1 MRSRVWQGSGVVVLS
16 WLLLACSSSKTAAPV
31 DSLSNDPVAST
42 IPTRQGMAKP
52 AVQGG
57 SYTVVKGDTLY
68 SIAFRSG
75 MDVASLVSIN
85 GISPPYN
92 IYPGQQLRLD
102 GTASGAASGAV
113 VGSAVAVS
121 RSTSPGSYEV
131 RRGDTLSSIGRQFNV
146 SNQTLAQR
154 NNLQAPYAL
163 HVGQVLS
170 VPSSST
176 TGGSQMVAV
185 TTPAV
190 TSSGP
195 KPLATAPAGTTTPFI
210 SQKTV
215 APASSTAYAQPTE
228 QKISSSQSTLAW
240 HWPTQGRIVEGFSV
254 AEQGNKGID
263 ISGQKGQPIYAASG
277 GKVVYAGSALRGYG
291 KLIILKHND
300 DYLSAYAHN
309 DELRV
314 KEGDSVKGGAVI
326 ANMGSTDAPDVR
338 LHFEIRYKGKSINPM
353 GYLPKR

>member
-1 MRSRVWQGSGVVVLS
+1 MRSRVWQGSSVVVLS

-31 DSLSNDPVAST
+31 QSLGNDPIAST
-42 IPTRQGMAKP
+42 IPTRQSMANSGM
-52 AVQGG
+52 QGG

-75 MDVASLVSIN
+75 MDVASLVSLN

-102 GTASGAASGAV
+102 GSSAV
-113 VGSAVAVS
+113 VASAGVPVS
-121 RSTSPGSYEV
+121 RGTATGAGTYEV

-146 SNQTLAQR
+146 SNQTLAQL
-154 NNLQAPYAL
+154 NNLQAPYSL
-163 HVGQVLS
+163 HVGQVLN
-170 VPSSST
+170 VGSSAAA
-176 TGGSQMVAV
+176 GGQMVAV
-185 TTPAV
+185 TTPSV

-195 KPLATAPAGTTTPFI
+195 KPMATAPAGTTTPFI
-210 SQKTV
+210 AQKTI
-215 APASSTAYAQPTE
+215 APASSTAYAQAKE
-228 QKISSSQSTLAW
+228 QKNISSQSTLSW
-240 HWPTQGRIVEGFSV
+240 HWPAKGRIVEGFSV

-263 ISGQKGQPIYAASG
+263 ISGQKGQPVYAASG

-314 KEGDSVKGGAVI
+314 REGDSVKGGAVI

>member
-1 MRSRVWQGSGVVVLS
+1 MRSRVWQGSSVVVLS

-31 DSLSNDPVAST
+31 QSLGNDPIAST
-42 IPTRQGMAKP
+42 IPTRQAMAKP
-52 AVQGG
+52 GIQGG
-57 SYTVVKGDTLY
+57 SYTVVRGDTLY

-75 MDVASLVSIN
+75 MDVASLTSLN

-102 GTASGAASGAV
+102 GSSGAV
-113 VGSAVAVS
+113 ASTGMAISRPVA
-121 RSTSPGSYEV
+121 TGNGTYEV

-154 NNLQAPYAL
+154 NNLQAPYGL

-170 VPSSST
+170 VPTAAS
-176 TGGSQMVAV
+176 TGGSQMVAS
-185 TTPAV
+185 TAV

-210 SQKTV
+210 SQKSI
-215 APASSTAYAQPTE
+215 APASSTAYAQAKE
-228 QKISSSQSTLAW
+228 QKTSSSSSTLAW

-314 KEGDSVKGGAVI
+314 KEGDSVKGGSVI